1 MYREFVQQNGAK
13 KVSQALD
20 ILLQFAKWFP
30 VDNEKSEPSAN
41 WAFGEIAKSYCW
53 AGWWKNADF
62 STLKLVSLTTLTKW

>member
-1 MYREFVQQNGAK
+1 MYWEFVQQNGAK

-41 WAFGEIAKSYCW
+41 WAFREIAKSYCW

-62 STLKLVSLTTLTKW
+62 SMYTEISLA